1 MSRMRRFDW
10 AALAVA
16 AWVASAPATILAADP
31 LARPEFDQ
39 EISLKMREAGVA
51 NMFHALSGITRVP
64 FFIDFEPDP
73 RLKMSFS
80 SDGTPA
86 RAVLVALASAHGLE
100 YFERGD
106 GVAVARKGVTR
117 IESVVPVGPSSAKVW
132 QVNVP
137 VGSDGKLRLGEGI
150 AVRAVPPAGGRQVAV
165 ELQVRGADGRVMST
179 PRVTTQMGQPMEIKQ
194 GAERG
199 NRRPSIMLKLTP
211 IKESAEGLECEME
224 AIVSRSV
231 SPTRWTE
238 DHREETVTAGKS
250 ETVLVTT
257 DDGIQVVLTRWQRT
271 TP

>member
-1 MSRMRRFDW
+1 
-10 AALAVA
+10 
-16 AWVASAPATILAADP
+16 
-31 LARPEFDQ
+31 
-39 EISLKMREAGVA
+39 
-51 NMFHALSGITRVP
+51 
-64 FFIDFEPDP
+64 
-73 RLKMSFS
+73 
-80 SDGTPA
+80 
-86 RAVLVALASAHGLE
+86 
-100 YFERGD
+100 
-106 GVAVARKGVTR
+106 
-117 IESVVPVGPSSAKVW
+117 
-132 QVNVP
+132 
-137 VGSDGKLRLGEGI
+137 
-150 AVRAVPPAGGRQVAV
+150 
-165 ELQVRGADGRVMST
+165 MST